1 MTFAYWC
8 VLVAAVL
15 PLVWIGIAKGSL
27 ADYDNDRPRAALATA
42 LAQAEGRAQRAHW
55 AEQNALEAFPTFAAG
70 VIIAHVTGGADQ
82 ATINA
87 LAGIF
92 IVARVLHGL
101 AYVNDLGLPRSL
113 AWLAGFVSMIGLF
126 VAAA

>member
-27 ADYDNDRPRAALATA
+27 SDYDNDRPRAALAT
-42 LAQAEGRAQRAHW
+42 AEGRAQRAHW

-82 ATINA
+82 ATINI

-113 AWLAGFVSMIGLF
+113 AWLAGFASMIGLF

>member
-8 VLVAAVL
+8 VLVAAFL

-27 ADYDNDRPRAALATA
+27 ADYDNDRPRAALAT
-42 LAQAEGRAQRAHW
+42 AEGRAQRAHW

-82 ATINA
+82 VTINI

-113 AWLAGFVSMIGLF
+113 AWLAGFASMIGLF